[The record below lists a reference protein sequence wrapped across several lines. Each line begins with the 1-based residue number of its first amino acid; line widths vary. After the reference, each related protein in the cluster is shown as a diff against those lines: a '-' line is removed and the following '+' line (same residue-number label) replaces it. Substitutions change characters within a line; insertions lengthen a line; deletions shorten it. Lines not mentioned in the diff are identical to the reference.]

1 MAKLKSIFICAKCN
15 ENFPRWSWQCPSC
28 NSWNSLHE
36 DVIDVK
42 AEKKSEKLK
51 DAKTAKAS
59 AKVSKLWDEDF
70 ENYKRIKSWIWEFD
84 RVLGWGFVWD
94 SITLLTWDPWVWKS
108 TLVLQA
114 SWEIA
119 NSWKKVL
126 YISWEESLW
135 QVSNRAKRIFL
146 SKSGE
151 WKIPNIDFISTSDI
165 DEIFWIISQNLP
177 EFVVIDSINTM
188 QSDYANW
195 SAWWI
200 SQIKACSELIMHFF
214 KKIWI
219 PVLLIWHVTKWWEMA
234 WPQAL
239 AHLVDVVLHFE
250 WERYNSLKM
259 LRWIKNRFW
268 ATSEIWIFEMEWE
281 WLKEV
286 KNPSEIFLNWKS
298 ENSEWSAISVTLEW
312 TRPFISELQALVNI
326 TNFPY
331 PKRIASWIELNRLNI
346 QIAILS
352 KHCNLKLDNTD
363 VFVSTVW
370 GFKLNEPAADLAICA
385 AIISSKNKKP
395 VPEKTAFLW
404 EVSLSWEVRN
414 VSHLEKRIKELEK
427 LWFEILV
434 CAKIP
439 EKIKKNLK
447 SKINLIELNRIKG
460 IFRVF

>member
-1 MAKLKSIFICAKCN
+1 MAKLKTIYICSNCK
-15 ENFPRWSWQCPSC
+15 ESSPRWSGQCMHC
-28 NSWNSLHE
+28 KSWNTLVE
-36 DVIDVK
+36 DVIDQK

-51 DAKTAKAS
+51 E
-59 AKVSKLWDEDF
+59 AKVANISSKISKLWDEDF
-70 ENYKRIKSWIWEFD
+70 DKLERIKSWIWEFD

-108 TLVLQA
+108 TLVLQT
-114 SWEIA
+114 SWKIA
-119 NSWKKVL
+119 DSWKKVL

-135 QVSNRAKRIFL
+135 QVSNRAKRIF
-146 SKSGE
+146 K
-151 WKIPNIDFISTSDI
+151 KIPDIDFVTTSDI
-165 DEIFWIISQNLP
+165 DEVFWIVEKNRP

-188 QSDYANW
+188 QSDYVNW

-200 SQIKACSELIMHFF
+200 SQVKACSELIMHFF
-214 KKIWI
+214 KKVWI

-286 KNPSEIFLNWKS
+286 KNASEIFLNWKS
-298 ENSEWSAISVTLEW
+298 NSEWSAISVTLEW
-312 TRPFISELQALVNI
+312 TRPFISEIQALVNF

-346 QIAILS
+346 QIAVLS
-352 KHCNLKLDNTD
+352 KHCNLKLDNSD

-370 GFKLNEPAADLAICA
+370 WFKLNEPAADLAICA
-385 AIISSKNKKP
+385 SIISSKNKKEIP
-395 VPEKTAFLW
+395 VWTAFLW
-404 EVSLSWEVRN
+404 EVSLSWEIRN

-427 LWFEILV
+427 LWFKNLV
-434 CAKIP
+434 CWKISD
-439 EKIKKNLK
+439 KIKKSLK
-447 SKINLIELNRIKG
+447 SKINLIELSTIKG
-460 IFRVF
+460 VFQVF